1 MLLSDD
7 DIIYDVFERYRVE
20 EKPLSAGTGI
30 LKLPKSSESAWVADF
45 IRRFNVMAD
54 DQVDIYVALNFN
66 NFRQNYDNNGI
77 VEIDESEGEVFMR
90 ALLVPNNRF
99 RLASDPI
106 SYLVKIKLNII
117 FLTLFS
123 KIKISLFKK
132 RVLTYPCNKLLMSF
146 SYGILIY
153 GLIA

>member
-66 NFRQNYDNNGI
+66 NFRKNYDNNGI

-106 SYLVKIKLNII
+106 SYLVKIFFIQHSSII
-117 FLTLFS
+117 SFDCKFLS
-123 KIKISLFKK
+123 EI
-132 RVLTYPCNKLLMSF
+132 
-146 SYGILIY
+146 
-153 GLIA
+153 